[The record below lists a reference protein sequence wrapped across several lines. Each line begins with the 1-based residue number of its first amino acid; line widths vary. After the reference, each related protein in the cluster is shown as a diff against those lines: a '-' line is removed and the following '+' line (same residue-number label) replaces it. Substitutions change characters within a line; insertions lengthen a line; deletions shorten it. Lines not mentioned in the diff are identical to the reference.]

1 MIKKAYFYLKND
13 IEQEKTLILITEVLT
28 FIAFWSIL
36 CFINF
41 VFPLYDIYNYYMET
55 VPGIMIGASLL
66 FSLVFLGCFIL
77 SSFCAGEIIH
87 TVREKVTHND
97 LMKSEKGWILVDSL
111 VGMVVLSTAVI
122 ALLLAF
128 TQATKGTVASMNRT
142 QATYLAQQTL
152 ERFKAQD
159 GLSIIDS
166 TVISPVD
173 NKYYIKVTTPSV
185 SAIETGTEDL
195 KRYLIPYQVTVSW
208 SDISGGPA
216 NKSIKMV
223 GYCYV
228 NP

>member
-13 IEQEKTLILITEVLT
+13 NEQEKTLIFITENFT

-36 CFINF
+36 CFIKF
-41 VFPLYDIYNYYMET
+41 MLPLDDIYNYYMET
-55 VPGIMIGASLL
+55 VLGIMIGASLL

-87 TVREKVTHND
+87 RVREKVTHND

-152 ERFKAQD
+152 ENLKAQD
-159 GLSIIDS
+159 GNSIIKTEDS
-166 TVISPVD
+166 SVGKYTIVVD
-173 NKYYIKVTTPSV
+173 TPSV
-185 SAIETGTEDL
+185 SSIETGTEDL